1 MKNLNF
7 KDLILFE
14 DEDFF
19 VINKPPGI
27 ATLEDRADSINILA
41 LARDYHKDAQAG
53 HRLDKDTSG
62 VMVLTKNPEAYR
74 HFQLALQH
82 RRVDKIYHAV
92 ADGVHDIEGIKIE
105 MPLMAPNKGVA
116 RVNFGKGKPAETLVK
131 TGEVFKKHTLLECKP
146 VTGRT
151 HQIRAHLSA
160 IKAPIVMDE
169 KYGGAPA
176 YLSELK
182 KRFNKK
188 KDEDERPMIQ
198 RVALHAYSI
207 AFQHLNDT
215 KMEVTAPYPKDFAVL
230 VKQLKKYS

>member
-7 KDLILFE
+7 KDLIVFE
-14 DEDFF
+14 DNDFCI
-19 VINKPPGI
+19 INKPPGI
-27 ATLEDRADSINILA
+27 STLEDRADSMNILA
-41 LARDYHKDAQAG
+41 LARDYDKDAQVG
-53 HRLDKDTSG
+53 HRLDKETSG
-62 VMVLTKNPEAYR
+62 VMVITKNPEAYR
-74 HFQLALQH
+74 HFQLELQH

-92 ADGVHDIEGIKIE
+92 VNDNHEIDGIKIE
-105 MPLMAPNKGVA
+105 MPLMSPSKGVA
-116 RVNFGKGKPAETLVK
+116 RIDFGKGKPAETLVK
-131 TGEVFKKHTLLECKP
+131 TGEIFKKHTLLECKP

-182 KRFNKK
+182 KRFNMK

-198 RVALHAYSI
+198 RVALHAYAIS
-207 AFQHLNDT
+207 FQHLNGT
-215 KMEVTAPYPKDFAVL
+215 KLEATAPYPKDFAVL
-230 VKQLKKYS
+230 VKQLKKYK